1 MQAPFDPRVH
11 RVTQDQQQQQN
22 DQQPAP
28 QNAGVRQRPD
38 VAPDNLDILRRL
50 ISNPQR

>member
-11 RVTQDQQQQQN
+11 RVTQDQQQPDN
-22 DQQPAP
+22 QQPAP

-38 VAPDNLDILRRL
+38 VAPDHLDILRWL